1 MLVVYRARPK
11 ISRTQNWGLGES
23 EAREGL
29 ADVIKI
35 HEMLTNQI
43 STGRFRLVVFIACGL
58 LRAMAALYKSEQ
70 VLPVAD
76 SRVSTEQSLFTCAVE
91 NGLRKLGYDRI
102 KPDANSCCSVR
113 C

>member
-1 MLVVYRARPK
+1 M
-11 ISRTQNWGLGES
+11 QNCG
-23 EAREGL
+23 AKAKREGL

-35 HEMLTNQI
+35 HEIHQI

-76 SRVSTEQSLFTCAVE
+76 SRVSTEQSLFTYAVE
-91 NGLRKLGYDRI
+91 KGLHKLGYDRI